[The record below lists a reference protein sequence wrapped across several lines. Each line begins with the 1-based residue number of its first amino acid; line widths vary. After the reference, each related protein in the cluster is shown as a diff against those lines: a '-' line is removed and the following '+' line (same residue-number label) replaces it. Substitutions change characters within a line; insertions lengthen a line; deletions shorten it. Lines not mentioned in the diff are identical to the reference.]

1 MPKKIDLQERFW
13 KKVDK
18 RGENEC
24 WEWKAGINDTGRGIF
39 WINGKSEH
47 AHRVAYMFAIGVIPE
62 DAFICH
68 TCDNGKCVNPNHLF
82 IGNALIN
89 NRDCYAKNRHPILR
103 GEHDPKSKLNNEK
116 VLKIVDM
123 YKAGEYSQYQIAK
136 MFNVSRSA
144 ILAILRGES
153 WSEITGIKNP
163 LNVFSNN
170 MNEHKRKLTEKY
182 PPNYAWGENASR
194 NKLSVSQVLEIRSC
208 GKMNY
213 KNQNE
218 LAKKYGVARSA
229 IQAIMEGR
237 NWKKLW
243 KT

>member
-1 MPKKIDLQERFW
+1 MARPTQTLYHIMACLLATQEQM
-13 KKVDK
+13 VY
-18 RGENEC
+18 
-24 WEWKAGINDTGRGIF
+24 T
-39 WINGKSEH
+39 EH
-47 AHRVAYMFAIGVIPE
+47 W
-62 DAFICH
+62 
-68 TCDNGKCVNPNHLF
+68 
-82 IGNALIN
+82 
-89 NRDCYAKNRHPILR
+89 
-103 GEHDPKSKLNNEK
+103 DPKSKLNNEK

-144 ILAILRGES
+144 ILRGES

-163 LNVFSNN
+163 INVFSNN

-194 NKLSVSQVLEIRSC
+194 NKLNVSQVLEIRSR

-218 LAKKYGVARSA
+218 LAKKYGVTRSA

-237 NWKKLW
+237 NWKKL
-243 KT
+243 